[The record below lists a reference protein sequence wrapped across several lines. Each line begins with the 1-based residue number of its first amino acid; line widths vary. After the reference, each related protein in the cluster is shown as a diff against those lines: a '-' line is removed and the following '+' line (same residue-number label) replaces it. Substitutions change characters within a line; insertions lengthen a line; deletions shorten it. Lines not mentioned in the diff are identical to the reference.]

1 MEKTLRIEAIKQA
14 MDEAG
19 LSQTALAKK
28 LSVSKEIISQWLKG
42 SKLPR
47 PDKLLK
53 LGLALDL
60 AFDEI
65 VETVAG
71 ANEPVIAFRKKGSTK
86 TTEKH
91 ILRAKNMGRLLSC
104 LVPYLPFD
112 EFVQPSKLKK
122 PNLEYEY
129 IQSFVS
135 KVRQEIGLRID
146 QVIDFTDLIH
156 TFKELQ
162 AVIVPVMW
170 GKKNVHENALH
181 IYLPDSMTT
190 WVYLNLDTEVHD
202 FKFWMAHELGHVF
215 SPDLRGNDAEDFA
228 DAFAGALLFPKELAK
243 QAYESIS
250 SCRSDKIRISK
261 IRDYA
266 LEYSISLISVYKE
279 INNYAKY
286 NKKPEIGL
294 SNNGLFGANTNFN
307 KRFSTVSGSLFKNTS
322 PNAEDYIHITSGVF
336 ETPFFDTL
344 KQYLV
349 EHGKSASYVQSILDT
364 PLIDAKEL
372 YAELT

>member
-1 MEKTLRIEAIKQA
+1 MDKTLRIEAIKQA
-14 MDEAG
+14 MDKAG
-19 LSQTALAKK
+19 LNQAALSAK
-28 LSVSKEIISQWLKG
+28 LSVSKEIVSKWLSGVKF
-42 SKLPR
+42 PR
-47 PDKLLK
+47 PDKLLR
-53 LGLALDL
+53 LSSALEL
-60 AFDEI
+60 NYDEL
-65 VETVAG
+65 VEIISQV
-71 ANEPVIAFRKKGSTK
+71 NEPIIAFRKKGSTK

-91 ILRAKNMGRLLSC
+91 INRAKNIGRLLSC
-104 LVPYLPFD
+104 LVSYLPFD
-112 EFVQPSKLKK
+112 EFVQPSKLKNPK
-122 PNLEYEY
+122 LEYEY
-129 IQSFVS
+129 VQSFTF
-135 KVRQEIGLRID
+135 KVRKEIGLRID

-156 TFKELQ
+156 TFHELQ

-190 WVYLNLDTEVHD
+190 WVYLNLDTELHD

-215 SPDLRGNDAEDFA
+215 SPDLRGNEAEDFA
-228 DAFAGALLFPKELAK
+228 DAFAGALLFPQELAK
-243 QAYESIS
+243 QAYKSIS
-250 SCRSDKIRISK
+250 SSKSDKIRISK

-279 INNYAKY
+279 INNYAIY
-286 NKKPEIGL
+286 NSLPKIDLGN
-294 SNNGLFGANTNFN
+294 SLFGANTNFN
-307 KRFSTVSGSLFKNTS
+307 KMFATVSGSLFENES
-322 PNAEDYIHITSGVF
+322 PNAEDYIQRTSDVF

-344 KQYLV
+344 KKYLV